1 MKRLLIGVLIVFLT
15 LAFFD
20 SCKKKVVT
28 EPAKEQ
34 PKVEA
39 VEEPTPKM
47 EKPKLTEEE
56 IFQRK
61 TLEEVNKMGYLKK
74 IHFDFDK
81 YFIRDDMKPI
91 LQANAEWLLRQS
103 TVEIRI
109 EGHCDERG
117 TVEYNMALGERRAN
131 ASKKYLRDLGV
142 PGDRIQI
149 VSYGKSKPLVK
160 GVDEQTHYMNRRDE
174 FVITR
179 K

>member
-1 MKRLLIGVLIVFLT
+1 MKRLLIGVLIVLLT

-28 EPAKEQ
+28 EPEKEQ
-34 PKVEA
+34 PTVEP
-39 VEEPTPKM
+39 VEEPTPKI
-47 EKPKLTEEE
+47 EKPQLTEEE
-56 IFQRK
+56 LFQRK
-61 TLEEVNKMGYLKK
+61 TLEEVNRMGYLKK

-91 LQANAEWLLRQS
+91 LQANAEWLLKYPD
-103 TVEIRI
+103 VEIRI

-117 TVEYNMALGERRAN
+117 TVEYNMALGEKRAS
-131 ASKKYLRDLGV
+131 AAKTYLRDLGV
-142 PGDRIQI
+142 PGDRVQI

-160 GVDEQTHYMNRRDE
+160 GVDEETHYMNRRDE

>member
-1 MKRLLIGVLIVFLT
+1 MKRLLIGVLIVMLT

-28 EPAKEQ
+28 EPVKEA
-34 PKVEA
+34 PKVEP
-39 VEEPTPKM
+39 VEEPTPKI
-47 EKPKLTEEE
+47 EKPQLTEEE

-91 LQANAEWLLRQS
+91 LQGNAEWLLKQS

-131 ASKKYLRDLGV
+131 AAKKYLRDLGV

-160 GVDEQTHYMNRRDE
+160 GVDEETHYMNRRDE
-174 FVITR
+174 FVIT
-179 K
+179 KK